1 MAALDQTVWLGML
14 EEELRDP
21 TLEKVKTAIKDDS
34 AWVYSR
40 GGAVTVKIPNAGS
53 TAAVTAGNDTY
64 PVAVTKR
71 SNTTVDYNLVNY
83 EKPPI
88 LINWKDGKSAPV
100 EEHESILSDAVAGI
114 GSRIARDIMIAH
126 YHNTSGLY
134 RLTSGADT
142 PAHATGGT
150 GSRKSFIGADLK
162 AALAIFDKTSVPEGD
177 RYLLADSVMFW
188 QLMSDMG
195 YNSTRDDVQALSNGT
210 TFNWL
215 GVNIIKMPT
224 VLYAQTGA
232 GAARAFG
239 HAGATTD
246 MGVALLI
253 QKSCGSM
260 AATDI
265 AAFIDEGNPVYYGDL
280 YSASIMGG
288 GSYRRTDKYGVVP
301 IIQTGT

>member
-1 MAALDQTVWLGML
+1 MAALDQTVWLDML

-21 TLEKVKTAIKDDS
+21 TLEKVRAAIKDDS

-53 TAAVTAGNDTY
+53 TSAVTAGNDTY

-71 SNTTVDYNLVNY
+71 TNTTVDYILTNY
-83 EKPPI
+83 EKGPI

-100 EEHESILSDAVAGI
+100 DEHESILRDAIAGI

-126 YHNTSGLY
+126 YHNTAGLY

-150 GSRKSFIGADLK
+150 GNRKSFVGADLK
-162 AALAIFDKTSVPEGD
+162 AALGIFDRLSVPDGD
-177 RYLLADSVMFW
+177 RFLLADSVMYW

-224 VLYAQTGA
+224 VVYAQTGA
-232 GAARAFG
+232 GAVRPFG
-239 HAGATTD
+239 NAGATTD

-253 QKSCGSM
+253 QKACSSM
-260 AATDI
+260 AMTEISAMI
-265 AAFIDEGNPVYYGDL
+265 KEGDPTYFGDL
-280 YSASIMGG
+280 YSATVMGG

>member
-14 EEELRDP
+14 EDELRDP
-21 TLEKVKTAIKDDS
+21 TLAKVKAAIKDDS

-53 TAAVTAGNDTY
+53 TSAVTAGNDTY

-71 SNTTVDYNLVNY
+71 TNTTVDYNLTNY
-83 EKPPI
+83 EKGPI

-100 EEHESILSDAVAGI
+100 EEHESILRDSIEGI
-114 GSRIARDIMIAH
+114 GIRIARDILIAQ

-134 RLTSGADT
+134 RLTSGADA

-150 GSRKSFIGADLK
+150 GNRKSFVGADLK

-177 RYLLADSVMFW
+177 RFLLADSVMYW
-188 QLMSDMG
+188 QLMADMG

-210 TFNWL
+210 AFNWL

-239 HAGATTD
+239 NAGATTD

-253 QKSCGSM
+253 QKSCSSM
-260 AATDI
+260 ALTEI
-265 AAFIDEGNPVYYGDL
+265 AAFIDEANPTYFGDL
-280 YSASIMGG
+280 YSSSVMGG
-288 GSYRRTDKYGVVP
+288 GSYRRTDKYGIVP